1 MMNGGK
7 KRKRNP
13 RRLGDFPPAPLPG
26 RPQTPRCPRC
36 LTCQALSQGSRGGA
50 TRAERTNQVRL
61 RWPRP
66 PARLGA
72 PGREPSVTTC
82 GLRVSPY
89 MRQDGRTEDVGA
101 GRTDARPSP
110 GSKTTLHPGRA
121 PPSRQRLQSASRW
134 AALAFQGQ
142 RHGRALGR
150 RPAPTTPSSRR
161 RSPHSRSAPGLWLYL
176 YRAAD

>member
-13 RRLGDFPPAPLPG
+13 RWLGDFPPAPLPG
-26 RPQTPRCPRC
+26 RPQTPRCRRC

-66 PARLGA
+66 PARRGA
-72 PGREPSVTTC
+72 PGREPSVTTS

-89 MRQDGRTEDVGA
+89 MRHDGRTEEVGA

-121 PPSRQRLQSASRW
+121 PPARQRLQSASRW
-134 AALAFQGQ
+134 ATLALQGQ
-142 RHGRALGR
+142 RHG
-150 RPAPTTPSSRR
+150 
-161 RSPHSRSAPGLWLYL
+161 
-176 YRAAD
+176 